1 MDPKEIALVA
11 GAFALSIA
19 MVTAFSTADTGARSF
34 SADVVNDA
42 DSYAAME
49 PNGDSPHDVFVSV
62 SDGEIVVEF
71 GPAPGVP
78 GRGVNPNSTYA
89 FDALINVT
97 NKANV
102 DVTMTLTFT
111 GADST
116 SCAAALTSTI
126 SQSAGDYVSSPSL
139 AVAQG
144 TTVFLGLQ
152 VDATGAAPGDGLDC
166 SAKITAS

>member
-1 MDPKEIALVA
+1 MDPKDIALVA
-11 GAFALSIA
+11 GAFVMSIA

-42 DSYAAME
+42 DAYVAME
-49 PNGDSPHDVFVSV
+49 PNGGSPHAAFVSV
-62 SDGEIVVEF
+62 SDSEIVVDF
-71 GPAPGVP
+71 GSPSGVD
-78 GRGVNPNSTYA
+78 GKGVNVNSTYS

-97 NKANV
+97 NKADI

-111 GADST
+111 GVDSS
-116 SCAAALTSTI
+116 SCAAALTSTT
-126 SQSAGDYVSSPSL
+126 SQSAGDYDSSPSL

-152 VDATGAAPGDGLDC
+152 VDAGDASAGDVLDC
-166 SAKITAS
+166 AAKITAS